1 MQGQDIELARRVRD
15 VIAVVVEDIDAVV
28 YDVEDGIA
36 YIEGVVPSEAERTR
50 IRRAVQRLG
59 GVRRVITCLSTER
72 IFKHAVAAEQVP
84 DASRRAQPPM
94 FAFHSLS

>member
-1 MQGQDIELARRVRD
+1 MEGQDIELARRVRD

-36 YIEGVVPSEAERTR
+36 YIEGVVPSEVERNR
-50 IRRAVQRLG
+50 IRRTVERLD

-72 IFKHAVAAEQVP
+72 IFHGAVASEQVP
-84 DASRRAQPPM
+84 AASRPVQPPT